1 VLTGGNVSYFL
12 KGSIDPSNRTSIPN
26 YGTVLHNDR
35 PDLMDTLRTF
45 CTPDK
50 SHLVLCCLFFII
62 LLLTTTYII
71 ACAKFTPKL
80 HLFNQLQGDDKEHF
94 EIIFCSMDRSEEE
107 YKKNAEQ
114 MPWWCLPYAMSTLP
128 KLAAIYH
135 AHGMPHLVIID
146 TDGKVITKNGVDELT
161 QDPTG
166 SHFPWR
172 PIRIVDLLPEEYIV
186 LENEE
191 DEVVCPMTDLDEK
204 YLMLYFSSKTCS
216 YSQDFMPWLVKAYKI
231 MKKKRPAEF
240 EVRQEICTRC
250 LIPVLHWLL

>member
-1 VLTGGNVSYFL
+1 LFG
-12 KGSIDPSNRTSIPN
+12 
-26 YGTVLHNDR
+26 
-35 PDLMDTLRTF
+35 
-45 CTPDK
+45 
-50 SHLVLCCLFFII
+50 LVLFLFRI
-62 LLLTTTYII
+62 LL

-80 HLFNQLQGDDKEHF
+80 HLFNQLQGNNKEEF

-114 MPWWCLPYAMSTLP
+114 MPWWCLPYAISTLP

-172 PIRIVDLLPEEYIV
+172 PIRIVDLLPEDYV
-186 LENEE
+186 VVENEE
-191 DEVVCPMTDLDEK
+191 DEIMTPMTDLDEK
-204 YLMLYFSSKTCS
+204 YLMLYFSAKTCP
-216 YSQDFMPWLVKAYKI
+216 YSQDFTPWLVKAYNI
-231 MKKKRPAEF
+231 MKKKRPNDF
-240 EVRQEICTRC
+240 EVSSQEHCT
-250 LIPVLHWLL
+250 LLDTNNIRDVM